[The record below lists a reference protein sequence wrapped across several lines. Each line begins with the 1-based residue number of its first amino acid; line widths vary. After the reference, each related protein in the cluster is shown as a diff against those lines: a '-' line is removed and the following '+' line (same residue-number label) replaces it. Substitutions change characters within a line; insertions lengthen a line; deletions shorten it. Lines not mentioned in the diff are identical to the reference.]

1 MILID
6 CGIMSVMNGQY
17 KTKEEVLARA
27 KGVVGKTF
35 GELDIHG
42 RLSHTGNKG
51 SLGQVVEEGWFGF
64 SPNSRAEYDF
74 PEAKV
79 ELKVTP
85 FVRRKDKKIRAKERL
100 VCNIIDYME
109 EAEKANFFDSS
120 FWKKCETM
128 LILPYEYKKDVQRAD
143 FRIAAAFLHQFS
155 YEDLKIIEQDWAWI
169 VGKIRAGEAHL
180 LSEAETTYLSACP
193 KGPNNATLRR
203 QPYSPILAMQRA
215 YALKATYMTR
225 VINQA
230 FGKAP
235 DEKLIR
241 DASALKSRFED
252 YIQDMIRPY
261 IGWTQQALESHFG
274 LSGKAKNVRAQ
285 IVSAIY
291 GIKGPLTDTEEFQKA
306 GIYAKT
312 VFVNKNGRM
321 KEHISF
327 PAFRIAELLE
337 EPSWE
342 ESRFGELLRTR
353 KFFFVVFKE
362 GKDGEIRLWR
372 TVFWHM
378 PESDL
383 NEVSKVWKQ
392 TRQTI
397 RRGVRLWKK
406 GNGTKNDLPKSKDNR
421 IAHVRPHGHDG
432 LDTDLLPDGR
442 TITKQGFWF
451 NKPYIEQ
458 VIGARQ

>member
-225 VINQA
+225 VICQA
-230 FGKAP
+230 LGKASS
-235 DEKLIR
+235 ERLIH

-252 YIQDMIRPY
+252 YVQNVIRPY
-261 IGWTQQALESHFG
+261 LGRTQSELESQFG
-274 LSGKAKNVRAQ
+274 LSGKAKSVRAQ

-291 GIKGPLTDTEEFQKA
+291 GIKGPLTKTEEFQRA

-312 VFVNKNGRM
+312 VFVKKTGRM
-321 KEHISF
+321 QEDISF
-327 PAFRIAELLE
+327 PAFKIAELLA

-342 ESRFGELLRTR
+342 ESKFGELLRTR

-362 GKDGEIRLWR
+362 SEDGEVRLWR

-383 NEVSKVWKQ
+383 SEVSKVWEQ

-397 RRGVRLWKK
+397 HRGVKFWWKGTRLE
-406 GNGTKNDLPKSKDNR
+406 NDLPKSKNTR
-421 IAHVRPHGHDG
+421 IAHVRPHGQDSS
-432 LDTDLLPDGR
+432 DIDLLPDGR
-442 TITKQGFWF
+442 PITKQCFWL
-451 NKPYIEQ
+451 NKSYIEQ
-458 VIGARQ
+458 VIGAKQ

>member
-1 MILID
+1 
-6 CGIMSVMNGQY
+6 MNGQY
-17 KTKEEVLARA
+17 KTKEDVLARA

-35 GELDIHG
+35 GELDVCG

-51 SLGQVVEEGWFGF
+51 SLGQIVEEGWFGF
-64 SPNSRAEYDF
+64 TPNNRAEYDF

-85 FVRRKDKKIRAKERL
+85 FVRRKDKTIRAKERL

-109 EAEKANFFDSS
+109 EADKANFFESS

-143 FRIAAAFLHQFS
+143 FCIAAAFLHQFS

-180 LSEAETTYLSACP
+180 LSEAETTYLSACQ
-193 KGPNNATLRR
+193 KGPNNTILRR
-203 QPYSPILAMQRA
+203 QPYSSILAVQRA

-225 VINQA
+225 VIRQA
-230 FGKAP
+230 FEKIS

-241 DASALKSRFED
+241 DASTLKSRFED
-252 YIQDMIRPY
+252 YVQDIIRPY

-291 GIKGPLTDTEEFQKA
+291 GIKGPLTNTEEFQKA

-312 VFVNKNGRM
+312 VFVNKKGRM

-327 PAFRIAELLE
+327 PAFKIAELLT

-353 KFFFVVFKE
+353 KFFFTVFKE
-362 GKDGEIRLWR
+362 GEDGETRLWK

-378 PESDL
+378 SEPDL
-383 NEVSKVWKQ
+383 NEVSKVWEQ
-392 TRQTI
+392 ARQTI
-397 RRGVRLWKK
+397 RRGVKLWRTRK
-406 GNGTKNDLPKSKDNR
+406 GVENDLPKSTDNR

-432 LDTDLLPDGR
+432 LDKDLLPDGR

-458 VIGARQ
+458 VIGVR

>member
-1 MILID
+1 
-6 CGIMSVMNGQY
+6 MNGQY

-27 KGVVGKTF
+27 KGAVGKTF
-35 GELDIHG
+35 GELDVCG

-51 SLGQVVEEGWFGF
+51 SLGQIVEEGWIGF
-64 SPNSRAEYDF
+64 TPNNRAEYDF

-109 EAEKANFFDSS
+109 EADKANFFDSS

-128 LILPYEYKKDVQRAD
+128 LILPYEYKKGVRRAD

-169 VGKIRAGEAHL
+169 VGKIRSGEAHL

-193 KGPNNATLRR
+193 KGPSHTTLRR
-203 QPYSPILAMQRA
+203 QPYSSILAMQRA

-225 VINQA
+225 VIRQA
-230 FGKAP
+230 FGKAS

-252 YIQDMIRPY
+252 YVQALIRPY
-261 IGWTQQALESHFG
+261 LGQTQNELEARFG
-274 LSGKAKNVRAQ
+274 LSGKAKSVRAQ

-291 GIKGPLTDTEEFQKA
+291 GIKGPLTKTEEFQKA

-312 VFVNKNGRM
+312 VFVKKNGRM
-321 KEHISF
+321 QEDISF
-327 PAFRIAELLE
+327 PAFKIAELLA

-342 ESRFGELLRTR
+342 EAKFGELLRTR

-362 GKDGEIRLWR
+362 EENGEIRLWR
-372 TVFWHM
+372 TVFWYM
-378 PESDL
+378 PHSDL
-383 NEVSKVWKQ
+383 EEVREMWEQ
-392 TRQTI
+392 TRQII
-397 RRGVRLWKK
+397 RRGVRFWR
-406 GNGTKNDLPKSKDNR
+406 NGKRLENDLPKSKDNR
-421 IAHVRPHGHDG
+421 IAHVRPHGQDSS
-432 LDTDLLPDGR
+432 DIDLLPDGR
-442 TITKQGFWF
+442 TITKQCFWL
-451 NKPYIEQ
+451 NKSYIEQ
-458 VIGARQ
+458 VIGVR